1 MSKNAGGSLCMNDH
15 SALRLDYAFWIQKGF
30 LCKYIFSELAD
41 NFVNLLAD
49 SYDLGWCCLGLL
61 KN

>member
-1 MSKNAGGSLCMNDH
+1 MNDH

-41 NFVNLLAD
+41 NFVNFLAD
-49 SYDLGWCCLGLL
+49 SYDLGWCCLGIL